1 MDVLNTHANRMS
13 IDELKNTNRG
23 TLKNKVVNVS
33 LAGGLVGLFI
43 SPRISPRKKI
53 EEKINSMNAQGY
65 KFVYSLG
72 ANSNIIFL
80 GFAVFVL
87 VITFFIYMPLPS
99 YMLVFEKVER

>member
-1 MDVLNTHANRMS
+1 M
-13 IDELKNTNRG
+13 
-23 TLKNKVVNVS
+23 KNKVVNVS
-33 LAGGLVGLFI
+33 LSGGIVGLFV
-43 SPRISPRKKI
+43 SPRQRI

-80 GFAVFVL
+80 GFAIFVL
-87 VITFFIYMPLPS
+87 FITCFIYMPLPS